1 MRKKI
6 CVQEADEIEIQFK
19 DRSYLATFN
28 MRSIGYLQQAIQ
40 GTKLEEI
47 SYEHFAAIVLFSGI
61 KVNHPDIT
69 EEEANAMALTMRPS
83 DMGEIIESYVRSVNG
98 VSVAENEEKLKKAI
112 AQMIGG
118 KAGR

>member
-47 SYEHFAAIVLFSGI
+47 CTNILRRLFFF
-61 KVNHPDIT
+61 
-69 EEEANAMALTMRPS
+69 R
-83 DMGEIIESYVRSVNG
+83 ES
-98 VSVAENEEKLKKAI
+98 K
-112 AQMIGG
+112 
-118 KAGR
+118 